1 MKKNV
6 ASQTVAVQMVTAASG
21 VAFALTASA
30 FVTIDGATQTAAGG
44 TGPILEG
51 NGHYSYTPTQAETN
65 GDHLAFTFTGTGAIP
80 VTIQTWTT
88 FPQTVDNNVLAA
100 GATGFAA
107 IDTVVDAIKVKTD
120 FLPSVTAGGNGG
132 VFIAG
137 TNAATTITTALTAN
151 ITGNLSG
158 SAGSVTGAVGS
169 VTGAVGSVTGAV
181 GSVTGA
187 VGSVTG
193 AVGSVAGNVDGNVS
207 GQVESFG
214 ATAVA
219 QINTEVDNAL
229 DTAIPGTPTAG
240 SVNDVLADLDAQLPA
255 STISTVTTAEVN
267 TEVLDVMVTDTF
279 AEPSSVPAATSSLK
293 DKIGFIFTSIRNK
306 RTQTATT
313 QVLRN
318 DGDAADIC
326 TTAVSDDTT
335 TFIKGKATTP

>member
-169 VTGAVGSVTGAV
+169 VTG
-181 GSVTGA
+181 
-187 VGSVTG
+187 
-193 AVGSVAGNVDGNVS
+193 
-207 GQVESFG
+207 
-214 ATAVA
+214 
-219 QINTEVDNAL
+219 
-229 DTAIPGTPTAG
+229 
-240 SVNDVLADLDAQLPA
+240 
-255 STISTVTTAEVN
+255 
-267 TEVLDVMVTDTF
+267 
-279 AEPSSVPAATSSLK
+279 
-293 DKIGFIFTSIRNK
+293 
-306 RTQTATT
+306 
-313 QVLRN
+313 
-318 DGDAADIC
+318 
-326 TTAVSDDTT
+326 
-335 TFIKGKATTP
+335 